1 MKINYTEILNKN
13 MINVFKDV
21 LLNIEKNG
29 LQEGHHLYI
38 TFDTKNLKVVIAK
51 WLKEKYPAKMT
62 IVIQNEYWN
71 FEVKKN
77 HFNIILSF
85 DDIKTN
91 LEVPFDSV
99 ISFADPYANFGLQL
113 IQEIIESEK
122 TQIEKVIEK
131 KKDENKDNNIIN
143 FNKYKKK
150 LSKKL

>member
-38 TFDTKNLKVVIAK
+38 TFDTKNLKVVIDK